1 MAPKHDIWTEPTRTA
16 TGAGTGNREDLAA
29 RIESHVEGKAL
40 GRVRDLH
47 VVCRDNVIILQ
58 GRARTQHDKQIAQ
71 EAVFD
76 VADTHAVLTNQIV
89 VRCG

>member
-1 MAPKHDIWTEPTRTA
+1 MAPKHDIWTEPTRSA
-16 TGAGTGNREDLAA
+16 TGASSREDLAA
-29 RIESHVEGKAL
+29 RIESHVAGKAL

-47 VVCRDNVIILQ
+47 VVCRDNLIILQ
-58 GRARTQHDKQIAQ
+58 GRTRTQHDKQIAQ

-89 VRCG
+89 VRCV